1 MIVLVL
7 VLVFVL
13 VLVVLNWKI
22 KSDAGVLAVN

>member
-7 VLVFVL
+7 VLVF